1 LHDHE
6 APGAHQ
12 PVHGRHGESV
22 LEQLLARYD
31 TMLRSAQIA
40 QDDLDVTTSRQ
51 VRPRIRNV
59 NRTPL
64 ALPGEAVTSSRRVT
78 LSNCA
83 RIARPPPLG
92 QS

>member
-1 LHDHE
+1 
-6 APGAHQ
+6 
-12 PVHGRHGESV
+12 V

-59 NRTPL
+59 NRTPP
-64 ALPGEAVTSSRRVT
+64 ALRGGAVTSSLRVT
-78 LSNCA
+78 LSRCA
-83 RIARPPPLG
+83 RIARPSASG
-92 QS
+92 QSGRRPAT